1 METKTGNT
9 AANLMKAALEGDT
22 AAAQRLIQGGAN
34 VNARDDGERTALMI
48 AASNGHTYIVQLL
61 MDNGAD
67 PAARDSRGMT
77 ALRAAEAKGFARI
90 ASMLRSSTT
99 NSSDSGAQQAA
110 ASAANLANVA
120 KHDDLAAALQKSLQQ
135 AADKGDANLLLAAI
149 AKGADPNARTE
160 NHWTPLMLATIKGH
174 TEIVRQLLDKGANVN
189 AQNNKGWTALM
200 FAVSMGDADTMRVL
214 LKAKRIDAN
223 LTDAE
228 GKTALMQAASEN
240 NLDSARILLA
250 HKVDANVADRAGETA
265 LTIAARRNYTDIIE
279 LLKQPIANNESSAS
293 DAHDSRKP
301 ESFDEAFIKTES
313 LFNESELQRLKE
325 ELEGY
330 LPQTW
335 PSAAQIENQLES
347 RAIPASQTLLMPSE
361 LSQLGERLI
370 AALEALRQTPFPQL
384 QSQLQPPPSPA
395 PTVSIADIAHKIML
409 TLPEAAALA
418 GLSRTHLQRA
428 VRKGSLKA
436 KKPGR
441 GWRIKRADLDAY
453 INEL

>member
-9 AANLMKAALEGDT
+9 AANLMKAALEGHT
-22 AAAQRLIQGGAN
+22 AAAQQSIQSGAN

-61 MDNGAD
+61 LDNGAD

-99 NSSDSGAQQAA
+99 NSNGDGGAQQAT
-110 ASAANLANVA
+110 ASVASLANVA

-174 TEIVRQLLDKGANVN
+174 TDIVRQLLDKGANVN

-200 FAVSMGDADTMRVL
+200 FAVSMGDADTMRLL

-250 HKVDANVADRAGETA
+250 HKVDASVADRAGETA

-279 LLKQPIANNESSAS
+279 LLKQPAANDESSAS
-293 DAHDSRKP
+293 HGSRKP

-347 RAIPASQTLLMPSE
+347 RAIPESQTLLMPSE
-361 LSQLGERLI
+361 LSQLGECLI

-428 VRKGSLKA
+428 VRKGALKA